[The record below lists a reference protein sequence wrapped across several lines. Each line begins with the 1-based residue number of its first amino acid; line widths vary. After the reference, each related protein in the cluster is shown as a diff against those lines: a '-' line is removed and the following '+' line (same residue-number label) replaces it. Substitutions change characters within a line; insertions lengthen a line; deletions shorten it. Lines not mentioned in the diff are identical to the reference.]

1 MIEKIL
7 NTEFGDVHYWITDS
21 IDSNRMT
28 LFFLHGLTAS
38 HALFEKQI
46 PHFEDN
52 YNVVVWDAP
61 AHGLSR
67 PYADFTYEKAA
78 NDAVKILDEN
88 GIESAVFIGQSMGG
102 FITQSVIK
110 RYPERVIG
118 FVSIDST
125 PFGEKYYSRSDKWW
139 LRQIEWMSNLYPDK
153 SLRKAVA
160 KQCTRTERS
169 YQNMLNML
177 SGYGKKELCHLMGI
191 GFAGFLDDNSD
202 ISINCPVLLIVGE
215 HDKTGK
221 VITYNKQWA
230 KDLGVPIT
238 WIKDAAHNS
247 NDDRPELVN
256 ELIDLF
262 VAKIRISQMEE
273 LFDKA
278 SAALTADQTQDL
290 AIREVISKLE
300 GYYTGPLW
308 KADFALDEAGKLP
321 DDLKRGVLSEDGI
334 YNLLDRYKEL
344 TEE

>member
-7 NTEFGDVHYWITDS
+7 ITGFGNVHYWISDR
-21 IDSNRMT
+21 IDRNRMS

-46 PHFEDN
+46 PFFEVN
-52 YNVVVWDAP
+52 YNVIVWDAP

-78 NDAVKILDEN
+78 NDAVKILDDN
-88 GIESAVFIGQSMGG
+88 GIDTAVFIGQSMGG

-110 RYPERVIG
+110 RFPERVIG
-118 FVSIDST
+118 FAAIDST
-125 PFGEKYYSRSDKWW
+125 PYGEKYYSRSDKWW
-139 LRQIEWMSNLYPDK
+139 LRQIEWMCSLFPDK

-169 YQNMLNML
+169 YQNMLNMH
-177 SGYGKKELCHLMGI
+177 SFYDKKELCHLLGI

-202 ISINCPVLLIVGE
+202 ININCPVLLIVGE
-215 HDKTGK
+215 HDNTGK
-221 VITYNKQWA
+221 VITYNKEWS

-247 NDDRPELVN
+247 NDDRPEQVN

-262 VAKIRISQMEE
+262 IAKVRISQMEE
-273 LFDKA
+273 QIDNAYA
-278 SAALTADQTQDL
+278 SIT
-290 AIREVISKLE
+290 
-300 GYYTGPLW
+300 
-308 KADFALDEAGKLP
+308 
-321 DDLKRGVLSEDGI
+321 EDHS
-334 YNLLDRYKEL
+334 
-344 TEE
+344 